1 MKINKLYIVFL
12 IILIWLPE
20 AEADALCISK
30 TGKAR
35 VAGTC
40 TSKETSV
47 QIPGPQGP
55 VGATGAQG
63 PVGNQGPVGPNSGY
77 NIVDSKG
84 RVVGEFLGS
93 MYQVLV
99 KAGSQYAYAG
109 LTSSGLSRSTTQRSY
124 YESPDC
130 TGLFYYWIWPGL
142 EVLDNFT
149 NTNMV
154 TSSDGNLYVWDR
166 TGAKNIIA
174 NSYQVWNSSTNSMD
188 CMASSQKTVSVAPQS
203 SFKIAIDMAYFSPPW
218 SLSPK

>member
-1 MKINKLYIVFL
+1 MKIKKLYIGLLVTL
-12 IILIWLPE
+12 IGLPE

-35 VAGTC
+35 VAGVC

-47 QIPGPQGP
+47 QISGPQGP
-55 VGATGAQG
+55 TGAQG
-63 PVGNQGPVGPNSGY
+63 PAGNQGPVGPSTGY

-93 MYQVLV
+93 LYQVLV

-109 LTSSGLSRSTTQRSY
+109 LTSSGLSRSTTQRYY

-130 TGLFYYWIWPGL
+130 TGLYYYWIWSGA

-149 NTNMV
+149 NTNFAV
-154 TSSDGNLYVWDR
+154 SNDGSLFYIWDR